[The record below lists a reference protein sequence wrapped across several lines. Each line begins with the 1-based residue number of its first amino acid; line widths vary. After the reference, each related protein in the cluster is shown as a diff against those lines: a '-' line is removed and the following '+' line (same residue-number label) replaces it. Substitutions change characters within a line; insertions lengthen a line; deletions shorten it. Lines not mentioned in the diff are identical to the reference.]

1 VAGETTCDG
10 RKPGAAR
17 RVDFAM
23 ASSTAS
29 LPSRLDAPTDSGRD
43 VLLLLGYTSWAGA
56 IRRRQIHPED
66 QLAVKL
72 LESPRVSRLL
82 VCNPF
87 RSLPARL
94 LRPALSPA
102 DGPFPESAS
111 RRLHEPVR
119 LRRTDSTRLAAIE
132 RSCSRYER
140 SVRAAAEEFGLQRPV
155 VITAHPLIAGFGSFD
170 WAGPV
175 TYYANDDLT
184 AHPPLSPWWPA
195 YEVSSARMRAAGRR
209 AVGLTPKSL
218 QSVNPSGA
226 GAVIPTGLI
235 PAEWDDPAPG
245 PSWFLELPGPRMV
258 YVGTLD
264 ERIDPAA
271 VRSLAAARPD
281 GSVVLIGR
289 GGDRGPV
296 AKLAELPNVH
306 VRPPIAR
313 EELIAVVAAADL
325 GLVPHV
331 RSEQTE
337 AMSPLKL
344 FEYLGAGIPVAA
356 TDLPGI
362 APVCPPRVKLAESG
376 EDFGTAA
383 NAALHLG
390 RWDGASRREFI
401 DENSWSSRFDA
412 LLDLALSDPQNL
424 QPSTST
430 GR

>member
-1 VAGETTCDG
+1 
-10 RKPGAAR
+10 
-17 RVDFAM
+17 
-23 ASSTAS
+23 
-29 LPSRLDAPTDSGRD
+29 

-56 IRRRQIHPED
+56 VRRRQIHPED
-66 QLAVKL
+66 QLTVKL
-72 LESPRVSRLL
+72 IESPRVSRLL

-87 RSLPARL
+87 RSLPSRL

-102 DGPFPESAS
+102 EGPFPESAS
-111 RRLHEPVR
+111 RRLYEPTR
-119 LRRTDSTRLAAIE
+119 LRRTDSTRIAAIE
-132 RSCSRYER
+132 RSCARYER
-140 SVRAAAEEFGLQRPV
+140 SVRAAAEEFGLQRPAV
-155 VITAHPLIAGFGSFD
+155 VTAHPLIAGFGRFE

-195 YEVSSARMRAAGRR
+195 YEASNARMRATGRR

-218 QSVNPSGA
+218 QSIDPSGP

-235 PAEWDDPAPG
+235 AAEWDDPAPA

-271 VRSLAAARPD
+271 VRSLAAAHPA

-289 GGDRGPV
+289 DGDRGPV
-296 AKLAELPNVH
+296 AGLAELPNVH
-306 VRPPIAR
+306 IRPPIAR
-313 EELIAVVAAADL
+313 EELLAVVAAADL

-344 FEYLGAGIPVAA
+344 FEYLGAGLPVAA
-356 TDLPGI
+356 TDLSGI
-362 APVCPPRVKLAESG
+362 APVCPPRVRLAQNG

-383 NAALHLG
+383 SAALELG
-390 RWDGASRREFI
+390 RWDDDSRREFI
-401 DENSWSSRFDA
+401 DANSWGNRFDA
-412 LLDLALSDPQNL
+412 LLDLALAEASNL

>member
-1 VAGETTCDG
+1 
-10 RKPGAAR
+10 
-17 RVDFAM
+17 M

-29 LPSRLDAPTDSGRD
+29 LPVRPIAPTEGGHD

-56 IRRRQIHPED
+56 LARHQIHPED

-72 LESPRVSRLL
+72 IESPRVSRLL

-87 RSLPARL
+87 RSRL
-94 LRPALSPA
+94 AKLRPAPKSA
-102 DGPFPESAS
+102 RNSFPESES
-111 RRLHEPVR
+111 RRLHEPLR
-119 LRRTDSTRLAAIE
+119 LRRTDSTRIAAIE
-132 RSCSRYER
+132 RGCARYER
-140 SVRAAAEEFGLQRPV
+140 SVRAAAEEFGLRRPA
-155 VITAHPLIAGFGSFD
+155 VIAAHPLIAGFGSFD

-195 YEVSSARMRAAGRR
+195 YEVSFARMRAAGRG
-209 AVGLTPKSL
+209 AIGLTPKSL
-218 QSVNPSGA
+218 QSVDPSGPA
-226 GAVIPTGLI
+226 AVIPTGLI
-235 PAEWDDPAPG
+235 PAEWDEPTAAPR
-245 PSWFLELPGPRMV
+245 WFLDLPGPRMV

-271 VRSLAAARPD
+271 VRALAAAHPG

-289 GGDRGPV
+289 DGDRGPV
-296 AKLAELPNVH
+296 AELGELANVH
-306 VRPPIAR
+306 VRPPIPR
-313 EELIAVVAAADL
+313 QELTAVVAAADL

-344 FEYLGAGIPVAA
+344 YEYLGAGIPVAA

-362 APVCPPRVKLAESG
+362 ASVCPERVILARDAEEFGPAAISALELG
-376 EDFGTAA
+376 PWDED
-383 NAALHLG
+383 
-390 RWDGASRREFI
+390 SRRQFI
-401 DENSWSSRFDA
+401 DENSWSSRFES
-412 LLDLALSDPQNL
+412 LLDLALPQPSNL

-430 GR
+430 GE

>member
-1 VAGETTCDG
+1 
-10 RKPGAAR
+10 
-17 RVDFAM
+17 M

-29 LPSRLDAPTDSGRD
+29 LPARPAAPTDSGRD

-56 IRRRQIHPED
+56 VGRRQIHPED

-72 LESPRVSRLL
+72 IESPRVSRLL

-87 RSLPARL
+87 RSRL
-94 LRPALSPA
+94 AKLRPPKSAEDS
-102 DGPFPESAS
+102 FPHSGN
-111 RRLHEPVR
+111 RRLYEPLR
-119 LRRTDSTRLAAIE
+119 LRRTDSTRIATIE
-132 RSCSRYER
+132 RSCARYER
-140 SVRAAAEEFGLQRPV
+140 SVRAAAEEFGLQRPT
-155 VITAHPLIAGFGSFD
+155 VIVAHPLIAGFGRFD

-195 YEVSSARMRAAGRR
+195 YEVSFARLRAAGRR

-218 QSVNPSGA
+218 QSVDPSGP

-235 PAEWDDPAPG
+235 PAEWDEPAAA
-245 PSWFLELPGPRMV
+245 PSWFLDLPGPRMV

-271 VRSLAAARPD
+271 VRALAAAHPG
-281 GSVVLIGR
+281 GSIVLIGR
-289 GGDRGPV
+289 NGDHGPV

-306 VRPPIAR
+306 VRPPIPR

-362 APVCPPRVKLAESG
+362 APVCPERVMLARDG
-376 EDFGTAA
+376 ADFGTAA
-383 NAALHLG
+383 SAALELG
-390 RWDGASRREFI
+390 GWDEDSRRRFI
-401 DENSWSSRFDA
+401 DENSWSSRFDS
-412 LLDLALSDPQNL
+412 LLDLALAEPSNPQH
-424 QPSTST
+424 STST
-430 GR
+430 GE

>member
-1 VAGETTCDG
+1 
-10 RKPGAAR
+10 
-17 RVDFAM
+17 M

-29 LPSRLDAPTDSGRD
+29 LPARPAAPTDRGRD

-56 IRRRQIHPED
+56 IDRCQIHPED

-72 LESPRVSRLL
+72 IESPRVSRLL

-87 RSLPARL
+87 RSRL
-94 LRPALSPA
+94 AKLRPLSDTA
-102 DGPFPESAS
+102 EASFPESPS
-111 RRLHEPVR
+111 RHLYEPLR
-119 LRRTDSTRLAAIE
+119 LRRTDSTRIATIE
-132 RSCSRYER
+132 RSCERYER
-140 SVRAAAEEFGLQRPV
+140 SVRAAAEELGLQQPAV
-155 VITAHPLIAGFGSFD
+155 VVAHPLIAGFGHFD
-170 WAGPV
+170 WTGPV

-195 YEVSSARMRAAGRR
+195 YEVSFARMRAAGRR

-218 QSVNPSGA
+218 QSVDPSGP

-235 PAEWDDPAPG
+235 PAEWDEPAAAPD
-245 PSWFLELPGPRMV
+245 WFLELPGPRMV

-264 ERIDPAA
+264 ERIDPTA
-271 VRSLAAARPD
+271 VRTLAAAHPE

-289 GGDRGPV
+289 DGDRGPV
-296 AKLAELPNVH
+296 AKLGELPNVH
-306 VRPPIAR
+306 VRPPIPR

-344 FEYLGAGIPVAA
+344 FEYLGAGIPVTA

-362 APVCPPRVKLAESG
+362 SPVCPTRVRLAAGG
-376 EDFGTAA
+376 EDFGVAA
-383 NAALHLG
+383 SAALELG
-390 RWDGASRREFI
+390 RWDDDSRRQFI
-401 DENSWSSRFDA
+401 DENSWSSRFDS
-412 LLDLALSDPQNL
+412 LLDLALAEPSNPQH
-424 QPSTST
+424 
-430 GR
+430 

>member
-1 VAGETTCDG
+1 
-10 RKPGAAR
+10 
-17 RVDFAM
+17 M
-23 ASSTAS
+23 ASSPAS
-29 LPSRLDAPTDSGRD
+29 LLARPEAPSDRGRD

-66 QLAVKL
+66 QLAVAL
-72 LESPRVSRLL
+72 IESPRVSRLL

-87 RSLPARL
+87 RSLPAKL
-94 LRPALSPA
+94 LRPELSPA
-102 DGPFPESAS
+102 EGPFPASPS
-111 RRLHEPVR
+111 RRLYEPAR
-119 LRRTDSTRLAAIE
+119 LRRTDSTRIAAIE
-132 RSCSRYER
+132 RSCARYER
-140 SVRAAAEEFGLQRPV
+140 SVRAAAERFGLQRPA
-155 VITAHPLIAGFGSFD
+155 VITAHPLIAGFGRFE

-184 AHPPLSPWWPA
+184 AHPPLRRWWPA
-195 YEVSSARMRAAGRR
+195 YEASNARMRAAGRR

-218 QSVNPSGA
+218 QSVDPSGP

-235 PAEWDDPAPG
+235 PAEWREPGPA

-264 ERIDPAA
+264 ERIDPVA
-271 VRSLAAARPD
+271 VRSLAAAHRE

-289 GGDRGPV
+289 DGDRGPV
-296 AKLAELPNVH
+296 AKLGELPNVH
-306 VRPPIAR
+306 LKPPIAR
-313 EELIAVVAAADL
+313 EELIGVVAAADL

-331 RSEQTE
+331 RSGQTE

-362 APVCPPRVKLAESG
+362 APVCPGRVRLAQGG
-376 EDFGTAA
+376 EDFAAAATAA
-383 NAALHLG
+383 LELG
-390 RWDGASRREFI
+390 RWAGDSRQEFI
-401 DENSWSSRFDA
+401 DENSWSARFDA
-412 LLDLALSDPQNL
+412 LLDLALSDGPNPQL
-424 QPSTST
+424 STST

>member
-1 VAGETTCDG
+1 
-10 RKPGAAR
+10 
-17 RVDFAM
+17 M
-23 ASSTAS
+23 ATSTAS
-29 LPSRLDAPTDSGRD
+29 LPARPVAPTERGRD

-56 IRRRQIHPED
+56 IGRRQIHPED

-72 LESPRVSRLL
+72 IESPRVSRLL

-87 RSLPARL
+87 RSRL
-94 LRPALSPA
+94 AKLRPSPESA
-102 DGPFPESAS
+102 EGSFPESES
-111 RRLHEPVR
+111 RRLYEPLR
-119 LRRTDSTRLAAIE
+119 LRRTDSTRIATIE
-132 RSCSRYER
+132 RGCARYER
-140 SVRAAAEEFGLQRPV
+140 SVRAAAEEFGLRRPA
-155 VITAHPLIAGFGSFD
+155 VIVAHPLIAGFGRFE

-195 YEVSSARMRAAGRR
+195 YEASFARMRAAGRR

-218 QSVNPSGA
+218 QSVDPSGP

-235 PAEWDDPAPG
+235 PAEWDDPAAA
-245 PSWFLELPGPRMV
+245 PSWFLGLPGPRMV

-271 VRSLAAARPD
+271 VQALAAAHPQ

-296 AKLAELPNVH
+296 ARLGELANVH
-306 VRPPIAR
+306 VRPPIPR

-356 TDLPGI
+356 TDLPGT
-362 APVCPPRVKLAESG
+362 APVCPERVMLARGG
-376 EDFGTAA
+376 EDFGAA
-383 NAALHLG
+383 ASAALELG
-390 RWDGASRREFI
+390 RWDDDSRHRFI
-401 DENSWSSRFDA
+401 DENSWSSRFDS
-412 LLDLALSDPQNL
+412 LLDLALAEPSNPQH
-424 QPSTST
+424 STST
-430 GR
+430 GE

>member
-1 VAGETTCDG
+1 
-10 RKPGAAR
+10 
-17 RVDFAM
+17 M

-29 LPSRLDAPTDSGRD
+29 LPARPAAPTDRGHD

-56 IRRRQIHPED
+56 IGRRQIHPED

-72 LESPRVSRLL
+72 IESPRVSRLL

-87 RSLPARL
+87 RSRL
-94 LRPALSPA
+94 AKLRPSSGSTEAS
-102 DGPFPESAS
+102 FPELPS
-111 RRLHEPVR
+111 RHLYEPLR
-119 LRRTDSTRLAAIE
+119 LRRVDSTRIATIE
-132 RSCSRYER
+132 RSCARYER
-140 SVRAAAEEFGLQRPV
+140 SVRAAAEELGLRKPA
-155 VITAHPLIAGFGSFD
+155 VIVAHPLIAGFGRFD

-195 YEVSSARMRAAGRR
+195 YEASFARMRAAGRR
-209 AVGLTPKSL
+209 AVALTPKSL
-218 QSVNPSGA
+218 QSVDPSGP

-235 PAEWDDPAPG
+235 PEEWAEMGPAPG
-245 PSWFLELPGPRMV
+245 WFLNLPGPRMV

-271 VRSLAAARPD
+271 VQALAAAHPE

-289 GGDRGPV
+289 DGDRGPV
-296 AKLAELPNVH
+296 AELGELANVH
-306 VRPPIAR
+306 VRPPIPR
-313 EELIAVVAAADL
+313 EELISVVAAADL

-356 TDLPGI
+356 TDLAGI
-362 APVCPPRVKLAESG
+362 SPVCPSRVRLAHRG
-376 EDFGTAA
+376 EDFGMAA
-383 NAALHLG
+383 SAALELG
-390 RWDGASRREFI
+390 RWDDDSRRQFI
-401 DENSWSSRFDA
+401 DENSWSSRFDS
-412 LLDLALSDPQNL
+412 LLDLALAEPSNPQH
-424 QPSTST
+424 STST
-430 GR
+430 GE

>member
-1 VAGETTCDG
+1 
-10 RKPGAAR
+10 
-17 RVDFAM
+17 M

-29 LPSRLDAPTDSGRD
+29 LPPRLDAPTDGGRD

-56 IRRRQIHPED
+56 IARRQIHPED
-66 QLAVKL
+66 QLTVKL
-72 LESPRVSRLL
+72 IESPRVSRLL

-102 DGPFPESAS
+102 EGPFPESAS

-119 LRRTDSTRLAAIE
+119 LRRTDSTRIAAIE
-132 RSCSRYER
+132 RGCARYER
-140 SVRAAAEEFGLQRPV
+140 SVRAAAEEFGLQRPA
-155 VITAHPLIAGFGSFD
+155 VITAHPLIAGFGRFD

-184 AHPPLSPWWPA
+184 AHPPLSRWWPA
-195 YEVSSARMRAAGRR
+195 YEVSAARMRATGRR

-218 QSVNPSGA
+218 RSIDPLGP

-235 PAEWDDPAPG
+235 PAEWNEPPPP

-271 VRSLAAARPD
+271 VRSLAAAHPG

-289 GGDRGPV
+289 DGDRGPV
-296 AKLAELPNVH
+296 AKLGELPNVH
-306 VRPPIAR
+306 VRPPIPR

-362 APVCPPRVKLAESG
+362 APVCPPRVKLAEG
-376 EDFGTAA
+376 DEDFGAA
-383 NAALHLG
+383 SSAALALG
-390 RWDGASRREFI
+390 RWDDDSRREFI
-401 DENSWSSRFDA
+401 GENSWSSRFDA
-412 LLDLALSDPQNL
+412 LLDLALSDSQNL
-424 QPSTST
+424 QHSTST